1 MTVPSAIASF
11 AVVAGMLTV
20 MPGLDT
26 ALVLRSAITQGR
38 SRAFA
43 TALGILSGVLVWGVA
58 AAVGA
63 AAVLTASQVLYDAL
77 RLAGAGYLVWL
88 GIAML
93 RRTLRER
100 GRRGASGGASGGA
113 ADGAG
118 ATTTGESWARS
129 WARGLGTSLLNP
141 KNGVF
146 YMAMLPQFIPDG
158 SSHLLMGVV
167 LAAVHDLEGLVW
179 FGALILGT
187 QLARRWLE
195 RGSVRR
201 AIDAVTG
208 SVLVGFGVKVA
219 LGGE

>member
-1 MTVPSAIASF
+1 MTLSSAIASF
-11 AVVAGMLTV
+11 AVVAGLMTV

-26 ALVLRSAITQGR
+26 ALVLRSAITLGR
-38 SRAFA
+38 RRAFA

-63 AAVLTASQVLYDAL
+63 SAVLTASRLLYDVL
-77 RLAGAGYLVWL
+77 RVAGAGYLAWL
-88 GIAML
+88 GFGML

-100 GRRGASGGASGGA
+100 GLVVAGDA
-113 ADGAG
+113 ADGTA
-118 ATTTGESWARS
+118 ATTAEATWARC

-146 YMAMLPQFIPDG
+146 YMAMLPPFIPG
-158 SSHLLMGVV
+158 GAPHLLMGVV
-167 LAAVHDLEGLVW
+167 LATVHDLEGLVW
-179 FGALILGT
+179 FSALIFGT
-187 QLARRWLE
+187 QLVRRWLN

-208 SVLVGFGVKVA
+208 TVLVGFGVRLA
-219 LGGE
+219 LGDG